1 MAYATITDL
10 RRLGYLPSE
19 DLDALD
25 DEDPDRIP
33 DMLEAESDEFD
44 LYIRPRNGVPIPS
57 ANVPPSLKRA
67 VVRLVVF
74 DLYIMRGFPSI
85 PEGSEVAKQIIASAE
100 WAKRLRDDIRD
111 GRAQINPLYDATP
124 GSPEAGASTG
134 TSPQP
139 TQFKGSYG
147 QTSVERWRRECC

>member
-1 MAYATITDL
+1 MAYASLTDL
-10 RRLGYLPSE
+10 QRLGYLPAE

-25 DEDPDRIP
+25 DEDPLRIP

-57 ANVPPSLKRA
+57 GSVPPSLKRA

-85 PEGSEVAKQIIASAE
+85 PEGSEVAKQIVASAE
-100 WAKRLRDDIRD
+100 WAKKLRDDIRD
-111 GRAQINPLYDATP
+111 GRAQINPLHDATP
-124 GSPEAGASTG
+124 GAPEAGASKG
-134 TSPQP
+134 SSPQP
-139 TQFKGSYG
+139 SAFKGSYA
-147 QTSVERWRRECC
+147 QTSSGRRCGGC